1 MTGPVNSLILHVA
14 RLPGSS
20 LGRFMGVLLLILT
33 SFQITVANSATES
46 RSLEASALSRLGE
59 LILDGRL
66 LQYDPSQAMVYF
78 SKAAELGDRTARL
91 RMAEMSIRGIGTV
104 QDVDGAL
111 REIKQIADEG
121 SLSALVSL
129 GDIYALG
136 YAGFIDLNAALAAYE
151 KAADAGNITAV
162 LRLSEIYRY
171 GLFGKKD
178 PRRSYG
184 YLAQAKAQGNSYALY
199 LMGTGLVEGEFRQV
213 GRPRS
218 GLEMFRQAEKL
229 GVADAT
235 IALAMRR
242 DNRSAQLLPRSKL
255 LNKLTSMADNGNR
268 EAALRLFDYYLDPRN
283 WGARYLSAR
292 NIRLARARLEK
303 VAGRIDPGEL
313 EYRELLLD
321 ILTANKTNYASLYDR
336 IESIPPRSRPS
347 LLRRTLRS
355 NPNAFFYFVQMRLS
369 ESGFFEGRLDGLLKR
384 RTISAI
390 MNYCA
395 SLGVKTMCRRG
406 PLSVQTTR
414 LLIHSF

>member
-1 MTGPVNSLILHVA
+1 MFICFHL
-14 RLPGSS
+14 
-20 LGRFMGVLLLILT
+20 
-33 SFQITVANSATES
+33 SAAEAETPS

-66 LQYDPSQAMVYF
+66 LQYDPSQALVYF

-91 RMAEMSIRGIGTV
+91 RMAEMSLRGIGTK
-104 QDVDGAL
+104 QDIESAL
-111 REIKQIADEG
+111 QEIKTIAAEG
-121 SLSALVSL
+121 SLSAHVSL

-136 YAGFIDLNAALAAYE
+136 YAGFIDLNASLAAYE
-151 KAADAGNITAV
+151 KAADAGNITAA

-171 GLFGKKD
+171 GLFGRKD

-184 YLAQAKAQGNSYALY
+184 YLARAKALGNSYALY

-218 GLEMFRQAEKL
+218 GLEMFREAEKR

-242 DNRSAQLLPRSKL
+242 DNRAAQLLPRSKL
-255 LNKLTSMADNGNR
+255 LNKLAGMADNGNR
-268 EAALRLFDYYLDPRN
+268 EAALRLFDYYLDPKN
-283 WGARYLSAR
+283 WGSRYLSAR
-292 NIRLARARLEK
+292 NIRMARARLEK
-303 VAGRIDPGEL
+303 IAGRIDPGEL

-321 ILTANKTNYASLYDR
+321 ILSAEKAAYASLYDR
-336 IESIPPRSRPS
+336 IDTIPPRSRPS

-369 ESGFFEGRLDGLLKR
+369 ETGFFRGRLDGLLKR

-414 LLIHSF
+414 LLIHAF